1 MFVVDTNSLIY
12 FFKGQGRVGERLLD
26 TPPSEIGVPS
36 IVLYELE
43 VGIAKSSSPKKRQKQ
58 LGELV
63 DIIELL
69 PEPKPHS
76 NTVATL
82 LKILV
87 EKGFVQISNPNRNN
101 LYSAKVSKLDYS
113 GQRMAGLT
121 ESFFE
126 GSYTNVVSYLL
137 DKKQMSIEDLELL
150 LHNLKSKG
158 NE

>member
-1 MFVVDTNSLIY
+1 MKKLTQAEEQVMQVIWNLS
-12 FFKGQGRVGERLLD
+12 KGGFL
-26 TPPSEIGVPS
+26 
-36 IVLYELE
+36 
-43 VGIAKSSSPKKRQKQ
+43 K
-58 LGELV
+58 

-87 EKGFVQISNPNRNN
+87 EKDFVQITNPNRNN
-101 LYSAKVSKLDYS
+101 LYSAKVSKRDYS

-121 ESFFE
+121 ESFFD
-126 GSYTNVVSYLL
+126 GSYTNVVSYLV

-150 LHNLKSKG
+150 LQNLKSKG
-158 NE
+158 DE